1 LSSIGIAYSAKR
13 LIDQALFSLQP
24 TIMSIPANSLLQQGL
39 DRATVILE
47 QFSNQNNFLD
57 RLHIAFG
64 NDFDTNV
71 ATGIASQFKSGDFS
85 LLPEIQLLTEG
96 ELGTAN
102 GAYAGDLD
110 QIFVSSDFLAQH
122 PNDVNAV
129 AELFLEEIGHKLDR
143 LLNGKV
149 DSPGDEG
156 AIFRLLATGYPL
168 SDEVLAGLKTQDDH
182 ATISVEGQAVA
193 IETQFFSGTSGND
206 SFLGTDG
213 DDDFFPGIGADFVD
227 GKAGND
233 YLYIDSSVALPYF
246 NQDTTVVY
254 TTQTNGRITGGYS
267 NGTTFRNI
275 ESMGLFTSFG
285 NDNINLS
292 FLPLSSQVGSGDGND
307 IVILGAGNDTI
318 SGGTGNDSLYGGAGN
333 DKILGDD
340 GNDSLYG
347 GIGDDSLNGG
357 LGNDVL
363 DSAGGGLDTLEG
375 SNGDDIYAI
384 YNSAD
389 VIIED
394 VDYGTDTVW
403 TAVNYTLSAN
413 VENMYL
419 VGSVNGTGNT
429 GDNTIV
435 GYGIGDNVINGGG
448 GNNTLIGGAGSDVLD
463 SGGDGIDSLVGGT
476 GDDTYGIYNSADVI
490 TENANE
496 GIDTVWTAVNYALPT
511 NVENL
516 YLVGSINGYGNSG
529 NNKISGYGVGD
540 NVIDGGVGADTMS
553 GGGGNDTYGV
563 DNIGDVIVENANE
576 GNDTVWT
583 DVSYTLS
590 ANVENLYLVS
600 SIDGTGNSSNN
611 TIVGYGAGD
620 NVIAGGGGND
630 TLYGGAG
637 NDTFVFNSSSFLN
650 LVITGVS
657 SIGDFAANQDKIQ
670 LSKAAFTAL
679 STASGRLSAY
689 NSTSLTGDFVAVTN
703 ATEQTNALA
712 TAATIIYNSNTG
724 ALFYNADGNVAGFGN
739 GGQFAVLNPG
749 LNLNN
754 TDFTAS

>member
-1 LSSIGIAYSAKR
+1 
-13 LIDQALFSLQP
+13 
-24 TIMSIPANSLLQQGL
+24 MSLLPDSLLRQGL
-39 DRATVILE
+39 SQATATLQ
-47 QFSNQNNFLD
+47 QFAGQANFLAQL
-57 RLHIAFG
+57 RTAFG
-64 NDFDTNV
+64 DSFDIEIGL
-71 ATGIASQFKSGDFS
+71 GIASQFQAGDFRF
-85 LLPEIQLLTEG
+85 LPKILVLSRG

-168 SDEVLAGLKTQDDH
+168 SDEVLAGLKTQDDY
-182 ATISVEGQAVA
+182 ATISVDGQAVA

-318 SGGTGNDSLYGGAGN
+318 SGGTGNDSLYGSAGN

-340 GNDSLYG
+340 GNDSLNG

-375 SNGDDIYAI
+375 SNGDDVYAI

-403 TAVNYTLSAN
+403 TAVSYTLPAN

-419 VGSVNGTGNT
+419 VGSVNGTGNA

-435 GYGIGDNVINGGG
+435 GYGIGDNVINGGAG
-448 GNNTLIGGAGSDVLD
+448 NDNLYGGDGNDVLYAGSGNNLLNGGAGNDTLFTSTTSLD
-463 SGGDGIDSLVGGT
+463 TLTGGT
-476 GDDTYGIYNSADVI
+476 GDDVYEIHNTNDQIV
-490 TENANE
+490 ENASE
-496 GIDTVWTAVNYALPT
+496 GTDAVWTDISYTLAA

-516 YLVGSINGYGNSG
+516 YLVGNIN
-529 NNKISGYGVGD
+529 
-540 NVIDGGVGADTMS
+540 
-553 GGGGNDTYGV
+553 
-563 DNIGDVIVENANE
+563 
-576 GNDTVWT
+576 
-583 DVSYTLS
+583 
-590 ANVENLYLVS
+590 
-600 SIDGTGNSSNN
+600 GTGNAGNN

-630 TLYGGAG
+630 TLFGGAG

-657 SIGDFAANQDKIQ
+657 LIGDFAANQDKIQ

-679 STASGRLSAY
+679 STTSGTLSAY
-689 NSTSLTGDFVAVTN
+689 NSTSLTGDFITVTN

-739 GGQFAVLNPG
+739 GGRFAVLNPG